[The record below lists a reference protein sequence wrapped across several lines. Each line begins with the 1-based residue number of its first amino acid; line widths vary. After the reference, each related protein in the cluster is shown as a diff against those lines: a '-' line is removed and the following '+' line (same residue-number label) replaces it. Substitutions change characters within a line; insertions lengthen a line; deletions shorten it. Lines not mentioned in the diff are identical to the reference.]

1 MNFQFSLHQREEFL
15 QNGYVVLQN
24 AIPTA
29 NLCAW
34 QNLAWQRLGYDRDN
48 PDTWEKSRIHLPP
61 SRAVRVKEF
70 APQAQSA
77 MHQLCGDNRLVEPNF
92 WGDVFIANFA
102 EGADEPFRAP
112 SAACPGWH
120 KDGFM
125 ARHYLDSPE
134 QALLV
139 LVAWT
144 DVQSKGGGTFIAP
157 DSVGIVARYLAERPE
172 GVAAQTGEI
181 SQLIHQCREFVE
193 LTARAGDVIFCH
205 PFMLHAVSQNVR
217 RVERII
223 SNPIVTLH
231 EPMNF
236 KREDGKY
243 SLVEAGVLRALGK
256 ENFDFQRTTNE
267 QTPPPDWVA
276 HAYRELRG
284 QAEISIA

>member
-1 MNFQFSLHQREEFL
+1 MNFQFSPQEREHFL
-15 QNGYVVLQN
+15 QNGYIVLRD
-24 AIPTA
+24 AVPKA
-29 NLCAW
+29 HLRAW
-34 QNLAWQRLGYDRDN
+34 QDLAWQRLGYDRDN
-48 PDTWEKSRIHLPP
+48 PDTWEKSRVHLPP
-61 SRAVRVKEF
+61 SRAVRVREF
-70 APQAQSA
+70 APRAQGA
-77 MHQLCGDNRLVEPNF
+77 MQELGIAERLVEPNF

-144 DVQSKGGGTFIAP
+144 DVQSQGGGTFIAP
-157 DSVGIVARYLAERPE
+157 DSIGIVARYLAERPE
-172 GVAAQTGEI
+172 GVEAQTGEL
-181 SQLIHQCREFVE
+181 SKLIHECREFVE

-236 KREDGKY
+236 NRADKNY

-256 ENFDFQRTTNE
+256 ESFDFQRTTNE

-276 HAYRELRG
+276 NAYRELRE
-284 QAEISIA
+284 QAEISIH